1 MRKAKRTIANYKKEN
16 KQEPRYFIYFGKKWV
31 WVMEIVVYK
40 TKPVFMNGKDGK
52 EFWVRWTASTRQMV
66 GVEEIVN
73 YCLEHWGKKD

>member
-40 TKPVFMNGKDGK
+40 TKPVFIYSKFHIN
-52 EFWVRWTASTRQMV
+52 
-66 GVEEIVN
+66 
-73 YCLEHWGKKD
+73 